1 MSLFYKTL
9 NGIKWTA
16 IDSASSAILQ
26 FIRVIILTKILSATD
41 FGIMTMT
48 LVITSF
54 SNIFMNFGVSS
65 AIIYKKDNSNEE
77 LSSLYWLNVFLGI
90 IIYSLL
96 FSFSEMI
103 SYSIFNEKELSKILK
118 IISFVFIF
126 SGFSV
131 QFKTLLKKYLKF
143 DVLAKINIT
152 SFLIS
157 FIVTIVLAFKGFGVY
172 SLVYGY
178 VTNSIIHSLLLVP
191 FGLNF
196 NKPKLFFSWTLS
208 KPYIN
213 FGIHQLFTR
222 LIENLGSQ
230 LDKLLIGIFLSSEI
244 LGFYNVSKILI
255 EKPVNLIKQIY
266 GKMAFPVLTTIED
279 TDRLRKWTI
288 SSCKII
294 FLFISPVFLI
304 LLSFPEN
311 VINILYGPKWL
322 PASQFLILLCVLS
335 FFRIFRTSFGPLL
348 LSRGQVKTQF
358 LYVSINV
365 FLSSC
370 VFGVLIQS
378 SITDALYGLI
388 LLEFFLI
395 QAINYHLILRPILNL
410 SFLEFIITIF
420 KVSAPI
426 FVSIVATLVL
436 YNNLP
441 NENLIFI
448 VVSIFIGQIFLLI
461 PWYFFNYDTFREF
474 MLRLKN
480 KPTIN

>member
-9 NGIKWTA
+9 SGIKWTA
-16 IDSASSAILQ
+16 VDSASSAILQ
-26 FIRVIILTKILSATD
+26 FIRLIILTKILSPTD
-41 FGIMTMT
+41 FGIMTMA

-90 IIYSLL
+90 IISSLL
-96 FSFSEMI
+96 FSLSDMI
-103 SYSIFNEKELSKILK
+103 SNSIFNENELSKILK
-118 IISFVFIF
+118 IISFIFIL

-131 QFKTLLKKYLKF
+131 QFKSLLKKYLKF

-152 SFLIS
+152 SSLIS

-178 VTNSIIHSLLLVP
+178 VVNSIIHFLLEVP

-213 FGIHQLFTR
+213 FGIFQLITR
-222 LIENLGSQ
+222 LIQNLGSQ
-230 LDKLLIGIFLSSEI
+230 LDRLLIGIFLSSEI

-255 EKPVNLIKQIY
+255 AKPINLIIQIY
-266 GKMAFPVLTTIED
+266 IKMAFPVLTTIED
-279 TDRLRKWTI
+279 TDRLRKWAI

-294 FLFISPVFLI
+294 FLFISPVILI
-304 LLSFPEN
+304 LFSFPETI
-311 VINILYGPKWL
+311 INILYGPKWL
-322 PASQFLILLCVLS
+322 PAAQFLILLCVLK
-335 FFRIFRTSFGPLL
+335 FILVFRTSFGPLL
-348 LSRGQVKTQF
+348 VSRGQVKTQL

-378 SITDALYGLI
+378 SLTDALYGLI
-388 LLEFFLI
+388 LLEFFVI
-395 QAINYHLILRPILNL
+395 QAINYHLILKPILNL
-410 SFLEFIITIF
+410 SVMKYLEIVF
-420 KVSAPI
+420 KVSLPL
-426 FVSIVATLVL
+426 FFSIVATLVL
-436 YNNLP
+436 HNFLP
-441 NENLIFI
+441 IENLIFKI
-448 VVSIFIGQIFLLI
+448 VSIFIGQIFLLMI
-461 PWYFFNYDTFREF
+461 WYFFNYDIFREF